1 MKDKFNINNLFQ
13 KIYFFISF
21 LYTLVLPIIVMG
33 MYSFN
38 LYSDVL
44 FYWHFL
50 TFLMSILSIIIFIF
64 DITINKGKIKKFKQI
79 KYPLLFFSLFFVWV
93 ILSTIFSSDTSLSLF
108 GDGYRA
114 NGLVQFFSY
123 IGYAILGISLNKE
136 NRIRILRIICY
147 VSFVMAILNL
157 FGNYNIFPNFYKYS
171 AIFSHFNHYAYY
183 LVYTIVI
190 SIFLFFYDKNK
201 ILKLSDF
208 IIYLTLIYMLIVNDT
223 FGCYLAIFLIMIFV
237 FIYCFKKKIMIQYLF
252 IFLPFIFIS
261 MFTKINDNYLVYNN
275 FKKLFYD
282 IGVIKYEISNNE
294 TSIENIENSQIMYVG
309 TNRGML
315 WINAIKFIKEKPIFG
330 YGLDNLGYKYMEN
343 NITINMPHNLILG
356 LSATIGIP
364 GMLFYIFSV
373 LLVLIKGFKN
383 LKNGDHIINLPY
395 FVIVS
400 HLISSMFGNT
410 MYYVTPYYVIIL
422 GMGMLYL
429 NEKKVLSSN

>member
-208 IIYLTLIYMLIVNDT
+208 IIYLTLICMLIVNDT

-330 YGLDNLGYKYMEN
+330 YGLDNLEYKYMEN

-429 NEKKVLSSN
+429 NEKEVLSCN

>member
-208 IIYLTLIYMLIVNDT
+208 IIYLTLICMLIVNDT

-330 YGLDNLGYKYMEN
+330 YGLDNLEYKYMEN

-429 NEKKVLSSN
+429 NEKEVLSSN

>member
-21 LYTLVLPIIVMG
+21 LYTLVLPIIVMV

-64 DITINKGKIKKFKQI
+64 DIKINKGKIKKFKQI

-252 IFLPFIFIS
+252 IFLAFIFIS